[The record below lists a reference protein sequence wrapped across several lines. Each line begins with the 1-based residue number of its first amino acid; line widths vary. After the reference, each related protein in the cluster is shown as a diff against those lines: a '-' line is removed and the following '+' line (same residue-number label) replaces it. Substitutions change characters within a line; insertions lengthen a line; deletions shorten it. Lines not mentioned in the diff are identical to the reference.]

1 MIELFRQPVMR
12 RHSKPYR
19 HTRMFRR
26 RSYGMHIK
34 DKRDLMVYI
43 YGAKYKRLL
52 LGRLREERIGKS
64 GDCSE

>member
-1 MIELFRQPVMR
+1 
-12 RHSKPYR
+12 
-19 HTRMFRR
+19 MFRR

-52 LGRLREERIGKS
+52 LGVS
-64 GDCSE
+64 GWRSGGP

>member
-1 MIELFRQPVMR
+1 MIEPFRQPVMR
-12 RHSKPYR
+12 RHSEPYR

-26 RSYGMHIK
+26 RSYGMHIR

-52 LGRLREERIGKS
+52 LGMQATRRAYRKKW
-64 GDCSE
+64 

>member
-1 MIELFRQPVMR
+1 MMVELFRQPVMR

-34 DKRDLMVYI
+34 DKRDLIVHI
-43 YGAKYKRLL
+43 FGAKYKRLSSYYTK
-52 LGRLREERIGKS
+52 RHKR
-64 GDCSE
+64 